1 MATVEVVVVVVV
13 EREVVVGVRVV
24 VTVLDDVNAVEPVD
38 VANAVIVDVAEVVV
52 EGIGGEASKVVDPVV
67 DVKVE
72 VEVIV
77 IDVEAV
83 AVDDVED
90 ELATRSATHTRP
102 PNSEADEQD
111 EPSQHT
117 PTLVNRPEV
126 RNDLSQM
133 TSEYLRYEYIN
144 HNCKNDEHILRL
156 SSIFFK
162 RETQYG
168 AFLRV
173 YFLIMSS

>member
-126 RNDLSQM
+126 RNDLSQR
-133 TSEYLRYEYIN
+133 TSEYLRHDIN